1 MKLRKDNVD
10 PRFTKS
16 KTDIEL
22 PQRSIPYRDMED
34 PYLAKLRS
42 DIEDPMWT

>member
-1 MKLRKDNVD
+1 MKFLNDNVD

-22 PQRSIPYRDMED
+22 PHRSIPYSDMEE

-42 DIEDPMWT
+42 DIEEPMWT